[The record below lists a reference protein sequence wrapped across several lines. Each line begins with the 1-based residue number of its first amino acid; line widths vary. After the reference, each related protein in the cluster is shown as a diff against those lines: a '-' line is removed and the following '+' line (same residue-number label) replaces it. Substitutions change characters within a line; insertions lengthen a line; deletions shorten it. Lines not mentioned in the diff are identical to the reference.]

1 MVTIYFSGT
10 GNSEFLAKK
19 FSEEMNCKAYSIE
32 DKVDFRRV
40 IRDNEVIA
48 LCFPIHFS
56 KAPVFYMDFVSK
68 HKEDFRG
75 KKIISLCSQ
84 QFYSGDGARSIFDLL
99 EDVEVVYAEHF
110 NMQNNITSWPTYYKL
125 TKRNNERCLR
135 DVEKKVKRVAK
146 DIESGT
152 VKLRGFSDFAKAL
165 GKGQHISPE
174 RVKVKQLKAVRVKE
188 SCVLCGK
195 CVKSCPTNN
204 LSLENRKVVDRSEC
218 TFCMR
223 CVNICPMK
231 SISVLIHG
239 KVSEQYFIGSGNRGW
254 K

>member
-19 FSEEMNCKAYSIE
+19 FSEEMKCKAYSIE
-32 DKVDFRRV
+32 DKVDFKRV

-56 KAPVFYMDFVSK
+56 KAPVLYMDFVTN
-68 HKEDFRG
+68 HKESFRG
-75 KKIISLCSQ
+75 KKIISLCTQ

-110 NMQNNITSWPTYYKL
+110 NMQNNITSWPSYYKL
-125 TKRNNERCLR
+125 TKRNNQRCLSGI
-135 DVEKKVKRVAK
+135 EKKVKRVSK
-146 DIESGT
+146 DIKEGK
-152 VKLRGFSDFAKAL
+152 VKQRGFSKFSKVL
-165 GKGQHISPE
+165 GRGQHISPE
-174 RVKVKQLKAVRVKE
+174 RVKVKQLTAFRVNE
-188 SCVLCGK
+188 SCILCGK
-195 CVKSCPTNN
+195 CVKCCPTKN
-204 LSLENRKVVDRSEC
+204 LNLENRKVVDRSEC

-223 CVNICPMK
+223 CVNICPK
-231 SISVLIHG
+231 QSISVLIHG
-239 KVSEQYFIGSGNRGW
+239 KVGEQYYIGGL